1 MPPLRDREDDVVE
14 IAEEFIAIFSEREG
28 KTPLSLSGDT
38 IKRLL
43 AYDWP
48 GNVRQLQNV
57 IRSAIVMHEGKI
69 LEASML
75 SIPDSLD
82 PDVRLETNRSHP
94 SPITQSLAPSLEDS
108 FLHRERYSPCLDP
121 GGWKSPT
128 DVVALELIETVAI
141 ERAVGICDG
150 NIPRAATYLGVSPS
164 TIYRKR
170 GINKKTP
177 E

>member
-28 KTPLSLSGDT
+28 KAPLSLSDT
-38 IKRLL
+38 AIRKLL

-57 IRSAIVMHEGKI
+57 IRSAIVMHEGEV
-69 LEASML
+69 LESSML
-75 SIPDSLD
+75 SIPDSFD
-82 PDVRLETNRSHP
+82 SGAKLETNHSYT
-94 SPITQSLAPSLEDS
+94 SATQSLEKAFEP
-108 FLHRERYSPCLDP
+108 RERYSPRIDWSS
-121 GGWKSPT
+121 WKSPT
-128 DVVALELIETVAI
+128 DVVSLELIERAAI
-141 ERAVGICDG
+141 ERAVGICNG

-170 GINKKTP
+170 GIHKKTP
-177 E
+177 V